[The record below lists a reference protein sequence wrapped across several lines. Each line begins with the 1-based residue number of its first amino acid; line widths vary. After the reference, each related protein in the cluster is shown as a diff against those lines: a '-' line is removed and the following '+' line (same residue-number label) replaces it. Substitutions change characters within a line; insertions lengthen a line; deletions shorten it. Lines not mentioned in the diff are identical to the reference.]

1 MSGPRRILVIKF
13 SALGDFVQAFG
24 AFEAIRKAHPDA
36 EITLLTTPPYAD
48 LARASGLFDKIE
60 TDGRP
65 TGVPAT
71 LALFRRLRRAGYA
84 RVYDLQ
90 TSSRS
95 AGYRAFFFP
104 RFPEWS
110 GISRGASHRQ
120 SGPERETMHNLD
132 RMADQLHIAGIGPA
146 YPMGE
151 APAPDL
157 GWAVRAA
164 RGEQASTAER
174 FAITPPYALLIPGVA
189 PSRPEKL
196 WPTASFAALAR
207 MLAARGLS
215 IVVAGGP
222 GETPLARVI
231 AEAVPDAADLTGKTR
246 MTDLAGLGAEA
257 VVCVTNDTGP
267 GHMAAY
273 AGAPG
278 LMLMSA
284 ASSPRHYAP
293 RAAMRVLQ
301 VDDLNALTPE
311 AVLEA
316 LGVAKATGELD
327 PRTPL
332 ASHFAGRFS
341 IQAFTPSA

>member
-1 MSGPRRILVIKF
+1 MSGRILVIKF
-13 SALGDFVQAFG
+13 SALGDFVQALR
-24 AFEAIRKAHPDA
+24 AFETIREAHPDA
-36 EITLLTTPPYAD
+36 EITLLTTPPYAE
-48 LARASGLFDKIE
+48 LARDSGLFDKIE

-65 TGVPAT
+65 RGVLAT
-71 LALFRRLRRAGYA
+71 IALFRRLRRARYA

-110 GISRGASHRQ
+110 GISPGASHRQ
-120 SGPERETMHNLD
+120 GGPEREMMHNLD
-132 RMADQLHIAGIGPA
+132 RLADQLRIAGIGPA
-146 YPMGE
+146 WPQGE

-157 GWAVRAA
+157 GWAVRAS
-164 RGEQASTAER
+164 RGRHASTAER
-174 FAITPPYALLIPGVA
+174 FAIKRPYALLIPGVA
-189 PSRPEKL
+189 ATRPEKL

-207 MLAARGLS
+207 MLAGRGLS

-222 GETPLARVI
+222 GETPLARAI
-231 AEAVPDAADLTGKTR
+231 AEAVPDTLDLTGKTR
-246 MTDLAGLGAEA
+246 MVDLAGLGAEA
-257 VVCVTNDTGP
+257 ALCVTGDTGP

-301 VDDLNALTPE
+301 VEDLNALTPE
-311 AVLEA
+311 TVLEA
-316 LGVAKATGELD
+316 LE
-327 PRTPL
+327 RL
-332 ASHFAGRFS
+332 ASPGRD
-341 IQAFTPSA
+341 Q

>member
-1 MSGPRRILVIKF
+1 MSPSPRILVIKF

-24 AFEAIRKAHPDA
+24 AFETIRKAHPDA
-36 EITLLTTPPYAD
+36 EITLLTTPPYGD
-48 LARASGLFDKIE
+48 LARESRLFDRI
-60 TDGRP
+60 DDNGRP
-65 TGVPAT
+65 KGLAAT
-71 LALFRRLRRAGYA
+71 LRLFSRLRLAGYA

-95 AGYRAFFFP
+95 AWYRAGFFP

-110 GISRGASHRQ
+110 GISPGASHRQ
-120 SGPERETMHNLD
+120 RGPEREMMHNLD
-132 RMADQLHIAGIGPA
+132 RLANQLHIAGIGPA
-146 YPMGE
+146 YPQGQ

-164 RGEQASTAER
+164 RGEHASTAER
-174 FAITPPYALLIPGVA
+174 FGIKPPYALLIPGVA
-189 PSRPEKL
+189 PTRPEKL

-207 MLAARGLS
+207 MLSARGFR
-215 IVVAGGP
+215 IVVAGGLD
-222 GETPLARVI
+222 ETALARVI
-231 AEAVPDAADLTGKTR
+231 QGAVPEAVDLTGKTR
-246 MTDLAGLGAEA
+246 MVDLAGLGAEA
-257 VVCVTNDTGP
+257 ALCVTGDTGP

-301 VDDLNALTPE
+301 MDDLKALAPE
-311 AVLEA
+311 AVLDA
-316 LGVAKATGELD
+316 LGD
-327 PRTPL
+327 
-332 ASHFAGRFS
+332 FAAARARVGG
-341 IQAFTPSA
+341 

>member
-1 MSGPRRILVIKF
+1 MSGPARILVIKF

-24 AFEAIRKAHPDA
+24 AFATIRAAHPDA
-36 EITLLTTPPYAD
+36 EITLLTTPPYED
-48 LARASGLFDKIE
+48 LARDSGLFDRIE

-65 TGVPAT
+65 KGLAAT
-71 LALFRRLRRAGYA
+71 LRLFRRLRRARYA
-84 RVYDLQ
+84 RVYDIQ

-95 AGYRAFFFP
+95 KGYRAAFFP

-110 GISRGASHRQ
+110 GISPGASHRQ
-120 SGPERETMHNLD
+120 RGPAREMMHNLD
-132 RMADQLHIAGIGPA
+132 RLADQLHIAGIGPA
-146 YPMGE
+146 YPIGA

-157 GWAVRAA
+157 GWAVRAS
-164 RGEQASTAER
+164 RGEHASIAER
-174 FAITPPYALLIPGVA
+174 FGIATPYALLIPGVS
-189 PSRPEKL
+189 PGRTEKL

-207 MLAARGLS
+207 ALTARGLS

-231 AEAVPDAADLTGKTR
+231 LDAVPGAVDLTGRTR
-246 MTDLAGLGAEA
+246 MVDLAGLGAEA
-257 VVCVTNDTGP
+257 ALCVTNDTGP

-301 VDDLNALTPE
+301 VERLDALTPE
-311 AVLEA
+311 EVLKA
-316 LGVAKATGELD
+316 LG
-327 PRTPL
+327 PL
-332 ASHFAGRFS
+332 ANPDTAD
-341 IQAFTPSA
+341 

>member
-1 MSGPRRILVIKF
+1 MNRPKRILVIKF
-13 SALGDFVQAFG
+13 SALGDVVQAFG
-24 AFEAIRKAHPDA
+24 AFETIRKAHPDA

-48 LARASGLFDKIE
+48 LARDSRLFDRIE

-65 TGVPAT
+65 KGVLAT
-71 LALFRRLRRAGYA
+71 IALLRRQRRARYA

-110 GISRGASHRQ
+110 GISPGASHRQ
-120 SGPERETMHNLD
+120 RGPERETMHNLD
-132 RMADQLHIAGIGPA
+132 RLADQLHIAGIGPA
-146 YPMGE
+146 YPLGE
-151 APAPDL
+151 APPPDL
-157 GWAVRAA
+157 SWAVRAT
-164 RGEQASTAER
+164 RGEHASSAER
-174 FAITPPYALLIPGVA
+174 FGVTPPYALLIPGVS
-189 PSRPEKL
+189 PGRTEKL

-207 MLAARGLS
+207 RLRARGLQ

-222 GETPLARVI
+222 GETPLARAIQDAVP
-231 AEAVPDAADLTGKTR
+231 EAVDLTGKTR
-246 MTDLAGLGAEA
+246 MVDLAGLGAEA
-257 VVCVTNDTGP
+257 ALCVTGDTGP
-267 GHMAAY
+267 GHTAAY

-316 LGVAKATGELD
+316 LGS
-327 PRTPL
+327 L
-332 ASHFAGRFS
+332 ARERR
-341 IQAFTPSA
+341 

>member
-1 MSGPRRILVIKF
+1 MSPSARILVIKF

-24 AFEAIRKAHPDA
+24 AFETIRKAHPDA

-48 LARASGLFDKIE
+48 LARASGLFDRIDY
-60 TDGRP
+60 DGRP
-65 TGVPAT
+65 KGLAAT
-71 LALFRRLRRAGYA
+71 WRLFGRLRRAGYQ

-95 AGYRAFFFP
+95 AWYRAGFFP

-110 GISRGASHRQ
+110 GISWGASHRQ
-120 SGPERETMHNLD
+120 RGPERETMHNLD
-132 RMADQLHIAGIGPA
+132 RLADQLHIAGIGPA
-146 YPMGE
+146 RPQGH

-157 GWAVRAA
+157 GWAARAA
-164 RGEQASTAER
+164 RGEHASTAER
-174 FAITPPYALLIPGVA
+174 FGIKPPYALLIPGVA
-189 PSRPEKL
+189 PTRPEKL
-196 WPTASFAALAR
+196 WPTAAFTALAR

-222 GETPLARVI
+222 SETPLARLI
-231 AEAVPDAADLTGKTR
+231 QGAVLDAVDLTGKTR
-246 MTDLAGLGAEA
+246 MVDLAGLGAEA
-257 VVCVTNDTGP
+257 ALCVTGDTGP

-301 VDDLNALTPE
+301 VEDLNTLTPE
-311 AVLEA
+311 TVLEA
-316 LGVAKATGELD
+316 LGN
-327 PRTPL
+327 L
-332 ASHFAGRFS
+332 AAGN
-341 IQAFTPSA
+341 A

>member
-1 MSGPRRILVIKF
+1 MSPPARILVIKF

-24 AFEAIRKAHPDA
+24 AFETIRKAHPDA
-36 EITLLTTPPYAD
+36 EITLLTTPPYGD
-48 LARASGLFDKIE
+48 LARESCLFDRIDY
-60 TDGRP
+60 DGRP
-65 TGVPAT
+65 QGLAAT
-71 LALFRRLRRAGYA
+71 WRLFDRLRHAGYE

-95 AGYRAFFFP
+95 AWYRAGFFP

-110 GISRGASHRQ
+110 GISPGASHRQ
-120 SGPERETMHNLD
+120 RGPKRETMHNLD

-146 YPMGE
+146 WPQGQ

-164 RGEQASTAER
+164 RGDQASTAER
-174 FAITPPYALLIPGVA
+174 FGIKPPYALLIPGA
-189 PSRPEKL
+189 SPGRTEKM

-207 MLAARGLS
+207 TLATRGLS

-222 GETPLARVI
+222 SETPLARAI
-231 AEAVPDAADLTGKTR
+231 RDAVPDAVDLTGKTR
-246 MTDLAGLGAEA
+246 MIDLAGLGAEA
-257 VVCVTNDTGP
+257 ALCVTNDTGP

-301 VDDLNALTPE
+301 MEDLDTLTPE
-311 AVLEA
+311 AVLET
-316 LGVAKATGELD
+316 LGDLAT
-327 PRTPL
+327 PRP
-332 ASHFAGRFS
+332 
-341 IQAFTPSA
+341 